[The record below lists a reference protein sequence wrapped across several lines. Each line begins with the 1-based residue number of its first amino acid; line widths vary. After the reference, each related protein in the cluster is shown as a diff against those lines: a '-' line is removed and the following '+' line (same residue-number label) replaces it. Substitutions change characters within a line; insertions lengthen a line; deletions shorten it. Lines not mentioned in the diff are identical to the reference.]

1 MTRTGIATTLLLFA
15 VAVSAQSDLGT
26 ITGTIKAPDG
36 AAVVGASLQAK
47 NVMSGTVYKTDSTR
61 TGAFTFARL
70 PLGTYEILVPTIGF
84 SFQSFT
90 KKDLVLQ
97 SGKPLSLDIRLEGTF
112 NLGTLG
118 DDTYLTIRNR
128 YKNVSGPAPRM
139 PNGKPDF
146 SGTWN
151 GSSDAGPE
159 PSAPLPWADA
169 IAKERLAN
177 NLKDSPSGYCLP
189 GEMFPSAPL
198 IYKFIQTSSLLV
210 QLTEDEPAYRQIFL
224 DGRSHPKNLD
234 PTWKGH
240 SIGKWEGDT
249 LVVDTIGFNEKGWLP
264 DNLPHTEKLR
274 IVERYRRP
282 DLGHLKIDVTID
294 DPGTLSKPWNLHM
307 TWELAPGEELI
318 EYICPENNQYHEHAV
333 GK

>member
-1 MTRTGIATTLLLFA
+1 MTRTGIATTLLLFVLTA
-15 VAVSAQSDLGT
+15 SAQGNLGT
-26 ITGTIKAPDG
+26 ITGTIKGPDG
-36 AAVVGASLQAK
+36 SAVTGATLQAK

-61 TGAFTFARL
+61 TGSFTFVRL
-70 PLGTYEILVPTIGF
+70 PVGTYEILVPTIGF
-84 SFQSFT
+84 TYLPFT
-90 KKDLVLQ
+90 KKDVVVK
-97 SGKPLSLDIRLEGTF
+97 SGQPAAVDIRLEWAF

-128 YKNVSGPAPRM
+128 YKNVGGPAPRM

-151 GSSDAGPE
+151 GSGDPNQQAPT
-159 PSAPLPWADA
+159 PLPWADA

-177 NLKDSPSGYCLP
+177 NLKDSPSAYCLP
-189 GEMFPSAPL
+189 GEMFPSSPL
-198 IYKFIQTSSLLV
+198 IYKFIQTSSLFV

-224 DGRSHPKNLD
+224 DGRSHPKDPD

-240 SIGKWEGDT
+240 SVAKWDGDT

-264 DNLPHTEKLR
+264 ENLPHTEKLR

-282 DLGHLKIDVTID
+282 DLAHLKIDVTID
-294 DPGTLSKPWNLHM
+294 DPGTLSKPWNIHM

-318 EYICPENNQYHEHAV
+318 EYVCPENNQYRV
-333 GK
+333 K

>member
-1 MTRTGIATTLLLFA
+1 MTRTGIATTLLLFVLTA
-15 VAVSAQSDLGT
+15 SAQGSLGT

-36 AAVVGASLQAK
+36 TAVVGATLQAK
-47 NVMSGTVYKTDSTR
+47 NVMSGTTYKTDSTR
-61 TGAFTFARL
+61 TGTFTFARL
-70 PLGTYEILVPTIGF
+70 PVGTYEILVPMIGF

-90 KKDLVLQ
+90 KKDVVLRGGQ
-97 SGKPLSLDIRLEGTF
+97 PSTIDIRLEWAF
-112 NLGTLG
+112 NLGTVG

-151 GSSDAGPE
+151 GSGDPNQE
-159 PSAPLPWADA
+159 TPAPLPWADK

-177 NLKDSPSGYCLP
+177 YLKDSPSAYCLP
-189 GEMFPSAPL
+189 GEMFPSSPL
-198 IYKFIQTSSLLV
+198 IYKFIQTTSLFV
-210 QLTEDEPAYRQIFL
+210 QLTEDEPAYRQIFM
-224 DGRSHPKNLD
+224 DGRSHPKDLD

-240 SIGKWEGDT
+240 SVAKWDGDT

-264 DNLPHTEKLR
+264 ENLPHTEKLS

-282 DLGHLKIDVTID
+282 DLAHLKIDVTID
-294 DPGTLSKPWNLHM
+294 DPGMLSKPWNIHM

-318 EYICPENNQYHEHAV
+318 EYVCPENNQYRP
-333 GK
+333 K